1 MPDYICETCEK
12 VFKQK
17 GHLAT
22 HNKRKNPCKKNDAIE
37 KIVEKKVQEVLSKT
51 TDEVVKLDQSVT
63 SILPLHQDVIYLMN
77 SEEGLQK
84 LPYKVHLTV
93 TSPPYFN
100 VKDYVSYESY
110 TAYLHTLKQIFS
122 RVFEKTYD
130 GRACCVNISN
140 ILIPRETRAHESK
153 RIPLAFHFVSLMEE
167 IGWKFLED
175 ILWVKPEGAAKNRN
189 GGFFQHRQPMAYKP
203 NTVNEY
209 ILVFQKPSTKLID
222 AIVRSYDAA
231 TADRSKVNEGY
242 ERSNVWFINPETRSK
257 HPAPYPVSLVEKLI
271 RYYSFIGDIVL
282 DPFMGSGTTAV
293 GAKMLNR
300 RYLGYEI
307 HKEYID
313 IAISR
318 LEKTVPAVIPQAN
331 TFTSLKTL
339 DEVKAWVAKQQKRT
353 LKTLIDLPATTSK
366 KILADQIVERWSSS
380 H

>member
-1 MPDYICETCEK
+1 MDYS
-12 VFKQK
+12 
-17 GHLAT
+17 
-22 HNKRKNPCKKNDAIE
+22 KKSRIE
-37 KIVEKKVQEVLSKT
+37 LIELCREKKLKGYSTKKKDELIALLSPP
-51 TDEVVKLDQSVT
+51 QN
-63 SILPLHQDVIYLMN
+63 ILIQPHQDMIHCMDA
-77 SEEGLQK
+77 EQGLQE
-84 LPYKVHLTV
+84 LPYKIHLTV

-100 VKDYVSYESY
+100 VKDYVSYDSY
-110 TAYLHTLKQIFS
+110 TAYLDTLKRIFTL
-122 RVFEKTYD
+122 VYEKTYD
-130 GRACCVNISN
+130 GRVCCVNLSN
-140 ILIPRETRAHESK
+140 ILIPRESRAHESK
-153 RIPLAFHFVSLMEE
+153 RIPLAFHFVGVMEG

-189 GGFFQHRQPMAYKP
+189 GGFFQHRQPLAYKP

-242 ERSNVWFINPETRSK
+242 ERSNVWLINPETRSQ
-257 HPAPYPVSLVEKLI
+257 HPAPYPVALVEKLI

-300 RYLGYEI
+300 KYLGYEI

-313 IAISR
+313 IATKR
-318 LEKTVPAVIPQAN
+318 LESTVPAVLPPAN
-331 TFTSLKTL
+331 TFASLKTL
-339 DEVKAWVAKQQKRT
+339 DEVKNWVAKQQKRT
-353 LKTLIDLPATTSK
+353 LKTLIDLPPTTSK
-366 KILADQIVERWSSS
+366 KELADQIVKKWSSS